1 MFLKHVSLCPCYAMS
16 SNGFPRGR
24 ILSPSL
30 LSLFLSSFVGG
41 VDRSEESSPEQPHP
55 HGKKMLRS
63 LWGWEREARLNI
75 STPGLPLGKGS
86 PGSDRAGAVCDVTHP
101 HTTNKQ
107 ASLLL
112 SSRFSVEGQFLP
124 AASSPS
130 CTDFSSAL
138 KSRFNL

>member
-107 ASLLL
+107 ASTAPELPFL
-112 SSRFSVEGQFLP
+112 SGRAIPPCCLI
-124 AASSPS
+124 
-130 CTDFSSAL
+130 AL
-138 KSRFNL
+138 MH